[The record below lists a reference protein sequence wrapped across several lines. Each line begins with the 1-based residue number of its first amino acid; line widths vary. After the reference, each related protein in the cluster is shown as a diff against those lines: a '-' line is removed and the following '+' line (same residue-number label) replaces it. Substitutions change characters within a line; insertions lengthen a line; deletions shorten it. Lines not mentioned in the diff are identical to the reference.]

1 MSMSKKTDSTKL
13 EQFVKSRVS
22 ANRYL
27 HCVSVG
33 KTAIFLNQRFKTDIS
48 DLDCYQAGLLHDVA
62 RNWSFEEM
70 LLYCKKNSI
79 HMEKEEIINPI
90 LLHAPVGADIVKK
103 KGYES
108 YELAIRWHT
117 LGSKDMGK
125 LGLIIYLADYLEPR
139 RSFLSDKSRMKFNKM
154 DSMEKI
160 CIKILENEAKHRE
173 SKKQSL
179 AKSTEGLY
187 NYLKEGGTF

>member
-1 MSMSKKTDSTKL
+1 MSKKTDFTKL
-13 EQFVKSRVS
+13 EDFVKSRVS
-22 ANRYL
+22 NNRFL

-33 KTAIFLNQRFKTDIS
+33 KTAMFFNQRYNGSFS
-48 DLDCYQAGLLHDVA
+48 DDDCYKAGLLHDVA
-62 RNWSFEEM
+62 RDLNFDEM
-70 LLYCKKNSI
+70 LIYCNENHI
-79 HMEKEEIINPI
+79 HMENEEIVNPV

-139 RSFLSDKSRMKFNKM
+139 RSFLSDKDRMKFNKM
-154 DSMEKI
+154 DSMEEI
-160 CIKILENEAKHRE
+160 CINILKDEVKHR
-173 SKKQSL
+173 KNKNQSL